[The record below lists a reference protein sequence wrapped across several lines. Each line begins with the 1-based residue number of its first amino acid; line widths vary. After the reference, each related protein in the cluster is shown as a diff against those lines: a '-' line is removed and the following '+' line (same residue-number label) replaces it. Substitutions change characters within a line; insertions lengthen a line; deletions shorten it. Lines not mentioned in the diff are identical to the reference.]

1 MRDSDIAKLKSRAL
15 QLAESGQPI
24 PSGLR
29 DALLGAMQAQ
39 QRRNLRTLS
48 NTRFGRA
55 KARKLRQEGG
65 ELALLPNRRGH
76 EAAARRHERQ
86 CDERG

>member
-15 QLAESGQPI
+15 QIAQSGQPI
-24 PSGLR
+24 PDGLSV
-29 DALLGAMQAQ
+29 ALLSALLTQ
-39 QRRNLRTLS
+39 QRRTLRTLS

-65 ELALLPNRRGH
+65 ELAFLPNRRGREGRRQQTR
-76 EAAARRHERQ
+76 EAMR
-86 CDERG
+86 

>member
-24 PSGLR
+24 PGRLR

-39 QRRNLRTLS
+39 QHRNLRTLS

-55 KARKLRQEGG
+55 KARKLRREGG
-65 ELALLPNRRGH
+65 ELAFLPNRPGH
-76 EAAARRHERQ
+76 EGRSQET
-86 CDERG
+86 RGAMR